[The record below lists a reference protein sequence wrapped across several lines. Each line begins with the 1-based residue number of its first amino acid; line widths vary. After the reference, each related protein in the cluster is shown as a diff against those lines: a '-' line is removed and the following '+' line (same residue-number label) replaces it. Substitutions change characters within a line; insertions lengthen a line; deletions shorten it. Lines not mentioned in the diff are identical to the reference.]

1 MNNEEFTTVISMAT
15 LTAETTIPKVVG
27 SIGEADLENYYT
39 KDEADNKYATKEQ
52 IKDYPTKEYV
62 DNAVKNVE
70 VDLTGYAKTTDIPT
84 NVSQLNNDKNYIT
97 ETDLEGKNLAT
108 EEYVNG
114 AIANIDIPET
124 DLSNYYTKDEVNTAL
139 SNKANRDEIPTIPT
153 KVSAFENDA
162 GYLTEHQSLTNYYTK
177 TEVDTAISNVEVDL
191 SDYYTKPEV
200 DVLVENADKIYVGDT
215 EPTDDSLIWI
225 SQSGLNEPVATKNYV
240 SETISSALGAIGV
253 AEQEA
258 F

>member
-62 DNAVKNVE
+62 DNAVANVQ
-70 VDLTGYAKTTDIPT
+70 VDLTGYA
-84 NVSQLNNDKNYIT
+84 
-97 ETDLEGKNLAT
+97 T
-108 EEYVNG
+108 EEYVNN
-114 AIANIDIPET
+114 AIAAIPET
-124 DLSNYYTKDEVNTAL
+124 DLSN
-139 SNKANRDEIPTIPT
+139 
-153 KVSAFENDA
+153 
-162 GYLTEHQSLTNYYTK
+162 
-177 TEVDTAISNVEVDL
+177 
-191 SDYYTKPEV
+191 YYTKPEV

-225 SQSGLNEPVATKNYV
+225 SQNGLNEPVATENYV